1 MILRNKD
8 GKNTYSRQNYI
19 FNISI
24 MVEKNRFFENRL
36 IFQEICRKIVYFFT
50 SLEVKNKEIFKKNKA
65 NCMVFIF

>member
-1 MILRNKD
+1 MIMRNKD

-24 MVEKNRFFENRL
+24 MVEKTIFFENRL

-50 SLEVKNKEIFKKNKA
+50 SLEVKKKQNKTKNDEKK
-65 NCMVFIF
+65 